1 MCTHALSN
9 LPRARDWPQHL
20 YLYAS
25 SFPADISDFGLLR
38 CTYDVFRQTR
48 GHFFFF
54 LIPIYIFG
62 RVCCNLCL
70 YSCRWTLSRVR
81 VFFFLCMYVCVY
93 LSGVY
98 EYVCCQCLGP
108 RYGVRTGEV
117 LFSSLRGCEC
127 ALFSSFIFSLSLFF
141 FLPDSFFNT
150 RLFFAQPPRPS
161 SSALCTA
168 CRLATPASTYA

>member
-1 MCTHALSN
+1 MLAIGRSTCTCTL
-9 LPRARDWPQHL
+9 LPSLPTFRTSACCAVHMT
-20 YLYAS
+20 S
-25 SFPADISDFGLLR
+25 SAGHADI
-38 CTYDVFRQTR
+38 
-48 GHFFFF
+48 FFSSSS
-54 LIPIYIFG
+54 LYIFLGGFAATSACTRVAG
-62 RVCCNLCL
+62 RCL
-70 YSCRWTLSRVR
+70 ACAF
-81 VFFFLCMYVCVY
+81 FFFLCMYVCVY

>member
-1 MCTHALSN
+1 
-9 LPRARDWPQHL
+9 
-20 YLYAS
+20 
-25 SFPADISDFGLLR
+25 
-38 CTYDVFRQTR
+38 
-48 GHFFFF
+48 
-54 LIPIYIFG
+54 
-62 RVCCNLCL
+62 
-70 YSCRWTLSRVR
+70 
-81 VFFFLCMYVCVY
+81 MYVCVY

-150 RLFFAQPPRPS
+150 RLFFCSTTATELVRIVYSLPVSHPRFHVRLIERRGEVL
-161 SSALCTA
+161 ALRAVSVSRTRVTVHRA
-168 CRLATPASTYA
+168 PRGGVRL